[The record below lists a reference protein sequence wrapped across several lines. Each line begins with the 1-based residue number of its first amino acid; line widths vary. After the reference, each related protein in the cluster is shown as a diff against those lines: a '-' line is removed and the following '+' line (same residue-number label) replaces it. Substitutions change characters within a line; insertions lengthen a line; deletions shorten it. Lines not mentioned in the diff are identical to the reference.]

1 MVEPGARVAFD
12 GGVPINGVI
21 IMSRSPVVLAL
32 LLGTT
37 FVHAGEMPPPMG
49 ARQGGPMTPP
59 PSVLYHASK
68 QGADPQ
74 ALAQALS
81 KNIDAAKPD
90 TRYEVMV
97 SVREL
102 PPQPLKPQPAGAP
115 LKGQ

>member
-1 MVEPGARVAFD
+1 
-12 GGVPINGVI
+12 
-21 IMSRSPVVLAL
+21 MSRNALILAL

-37 FVHAGEMPPPMG
+37 LVHAGEMPPPMD

-81 KNIDAAKPD
+81 RNIDAAKPD

>member
-1 MVEPGARVAFD
+1 
-12 GGVPINGVI
+12 
-21 IMSRSPVVLAL
+21 MSRYPVALAL

-37 FVHAGEMPPPMG
+37 LLHAGEMPPPMG

-74 ALAQALS
+74 ALAQAQALS
-81 KNIDAAKPD
+81 RNIDAAKPD

>member
-1 MVEPGARVAFD
+1 
-12 GGVPINGVI
+12 
-21 IMSRSPVVLAL
+21 MSRYSVALAL

-37 FVHAGEMPPPMG
+37 LLHAGEMPPPMG
-49 ARQGGPMTPP
+49 ARQGDPMTQP

-81 KNIDAAKPD
+81 RNIDAAKPD

-102 PPQPLKPQPAGAP
+102 PPQPPKSQPASAP

>member
-1 MVEPGARVAFD
+1 
-12 GGVPINGVI
+12 
-21 IMSRSPVVLAL
+21 MSRYPIALAL

-37 FVHAGEMPPPMG
+37 LVHAGDMPPPMG
-49 ARQGGPMTPP
+49 ARQGGPMAPP

-74 ALAQALS
+74 ALS

-90 TRYEVMV
+90 TRYEVTV

>member
-1 MVEPGARVAFD
+1 
-12 GGVPINGVI
+12 
-21 IMSRSPVVLAL
+21 MSRYPIALAL

-37 FVHAGEMPPPMG
+37 LVHAGEMPPPMG
-49 ARQGGPMTPP
+49 ARQGGPMAPP

-74 ALAQALS
+74 ALVQALS
-81 KNIDAAKPD
+81 KNIDAAKP
-90 TRYEVMV
+90 V

-102 PPQPLKPQPAGAP
+102 PPQPPKPQPASAP

>member
-21 IMSRSPVVLAL
+21 IMSRYPVALAL

-37 FVHAGEMPPPMG
+37 LLHAGEMPPPMG
-49 ARQGGPMTPP
+49 ARQGGPMTPSS
-59 PSVLYHASK
+59 SVLYHASK
-68 QGADPQ
+68 QGTDPQ
-74 ALAQALS
+74 ALVQALS

-90 TRYEVMV
+90 TRYEVTV

>member
-1 MVEPGARVAFD
+1 
-12 GGVPINGVI
+12 
-21 IMSRSPVVLAL
+21 MSRSPVVLAL

-49 ARQGGPMTPP
+49 ARQGGPMTQP

-74 ALAQALS
+74 VLAQALS

>member
-1 MVEPGARVAFD
+1 
-12 GGVPINGVI
+12 
-21 IMSRSPVVLAL
+21 MSRYSIALAL

-37 FVHAGEMPPPMG
+37 LVHAGDMPPPQSP
-49 ARQGGPMTPP
+49 RLGGPMAPP

-68 QGADPQ
+68 QGTDPQ

-90 TRYEVMV
+90 TRYEVTV